1 MPLSPG
7 SRSSFASALL
17 LLIVCT
23 ATSVQ
28 TSPSR
33 AAAGQ
38 YATAAAP
45 DAMVAASADQGPP
58 AGHWLKDGLGREYFV
73 ARTPKNRA
81 ARIDRNTV
89 RDFWGFPL
97 DVVREEGSFYYYKV
111 YRPVAAPK
119 PAPVARISPQQ
130 GRRIRDSSG
139 STCRSARACASR
151 FLAAVFRRQGSGA
164 TASRSLT

>member
-17 LLIVCT
+17 LLIACT

-28 TSPSR
+28 SSQSR

-38 YATAAAP
+38 DDTAAPP
-45 DAMVAASADQGPP
+45 DAMVAVSADQGPP
-58 AGHWLKDGLGREYFV
+58 VGHWLKDGLGREYFV

-81 ARIDRNTV
+81 ARIDRNSV

-97 DVVREEGSFYYYKV
+97 DVVREDGSFY
-111 YRPVAAPK
+111 
-119 PAPVARISPQQ
+119 
-130 GRRIRDSSG
+130 
-139 STCRSARACASR
+139 
-151 FLAAVFRRQGSGA
+151 
-164 TASRSLT
+164 